1 MFPALVFALAAGLCF
16 LGLTQF
22 THLHP
27 AAIATPAP
35 LVSPVDQRAS
45 VTLPLIQ
52 EFSPNQD
59 DRPANE
65 TIDTLI
71 IHDTESP
78 GVSKAQTIANF
89 FLNPS
94 SQVSA
99 HYIIGKDGEII
110 QCVLDGKRAWHA
122 GPSHYRG
129 RTRVNDFSIGIE
141 LVNAQTGKDPFTDA
155 QYNSLIALTADLM
168 DRFPIRYDHITGHH
182 NVSDYPTIKRDPAKN
197 FSWQRYLDGVRK
209 FRTTYVVRREPLT
222 PEAARGRLA
231 SLILPPL
238 KL

>member
-22 THLHP
+22 THLH
-27 AAIATPAP
+27 AVAIATPAP
-35 LVSPVDQRAS
+35 LVSPADTRAA
-45 VTLPLIQ
+45 VTIPIVQ

-65 TIDTLI
+65 KIDTLI

-99 HYIIGKDGEII
+99 HYIIGKDGEVI
-110 QCVLDGKRAWHA
+110 QCVLDDKRAWHA

-141 LVNAQTGKDPFTDA
+141 LVNAQTGHDPFTNA
-155 QYNSLIALTADLM
+155 QYNSLIALTANLM
-168 DRFPIRYDHITGHH
+168 TRFPIAYDHITGHH
-182 NVSDYPTIKRDPAKN
+182 QVSDYPWIKRDPAKN

-209 FRTTYVVRREPLT
+209 FRTVYVAHRELLT
-222 PEAARGRLA
+222 PEAARGRMA
-231 SLILPPL
+231 SLILPEL